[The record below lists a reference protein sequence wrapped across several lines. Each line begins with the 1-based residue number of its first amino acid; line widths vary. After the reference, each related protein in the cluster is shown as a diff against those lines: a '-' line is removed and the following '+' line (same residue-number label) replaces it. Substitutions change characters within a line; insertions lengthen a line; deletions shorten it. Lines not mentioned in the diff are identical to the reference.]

1 MFVYLIQVQTAEN
14 INKIAG
20 PGMDKWTPPSRGIV
34 NQTPEWFTIPDSSSS
49 VCDCPI
55 PIVAFSLLLLSS
67 FPPPSQSQDIR
78 DWFLLNPSCASLHA
92 QVLVNDYKREIK
104 KYFIQWLRVFKE
116 DSCNFTL

>member
-67 FPPPSQSQDIR
+67 FPPP
-78 DWFLLNPSCASLHA
+78 LNLKTSG
-92 QVLVNDYKREIK
+92 I
-104 KYFIQWLRVFKE
+104 
-116 DSCNFTL
+116 DSCSTPAVQACTHRF